1 MLLWPPENI
10 VKIGNRMIRI
20 VQLFHPMT
28 KRSAFGLF
36 DIFLAINFSE
46 VYEVVGALIS
56 RDASNDDVPS
66 TLKN

>member
-1 MLLWPPENI
+1 
-10 VKIGNRMIRI
+10 
-20 VQLFHPMT
+20 MT